1 MLEIALTGNRFV
13 GKDFVVNK
21 FRKLGVPVF
30 DADVIL
36 RFIINHKFYF
46 LDSLKKDLGRDPMI
60 NGYIYPDLIN
70 DDRDFNILI
79 DQVQVELFK
88 SYDKYRRLQTYPY
101 TIFMS
106 SLIFERRW
114 NEKFDIVINTFAP
127 NDDRA
132 FRARSIQD
140 LTYQEFF
147 NSVKT
152 EFSQFKKNE
161 LSTHVIH
168 SYNGGGLV
176 EESVSKID
184 RDIKEKLKQL
194 YSYASRG

>member
-1 MLEIALTGNRFV
+1 
-13 GKDFVVNK
+13 
-21 FRKLGVPVF
+21 LGVPVF